1 MRGALTVSNLRK
13 LLGLLHHI
21 VFMLA
26 LPSHTMYRLYD
37 GLEHLDNSSGIEGA
51 AAVRTH
57 NEEEIDDHRLV
68 PITPRALAAF
78 N

>member
-37 GLEHLDNSSGIEGA
+37 GLEHLDNSSGIGRA
-51 AAVRTH
+51 AAARTQQQGR
-57 NEEEIDDHRLV
+57 N
-68 PITPRALAAF
+68 
-78 N
+78 